1 MYVGYFNEIQG
12 CIFFCIRPTLGEK
25 KIQEHPI
32 FSLFLIFNI
41 IIKHGKAKMYL
52 YLPKI
57 SNFIV
62 SYDLIIHFCM
72 LAMKFGGDM
81 RKHLRKFRTGG
92 GKEIHTEEYTPL
104 IMI

>member
-1 MYVGYFNEIQG
+1 
-12 CIFFCIRPTLGEK
+12 
-25 KIQEHPI
+25 
-32 FSLFLIFNI
+32 
-41 IIKHGKAKMYL
+41 
-52 YLPKI
+52 
-57 SNFIV
+57 
-62 SYDLIIHFCM
+62 M